1 MRVKTWGIANSKALV
16 DLKFL
21 GTYDF
26 CGFQTQKSD
35 FGGGVELAWQ
45 KGSSIQKSATPL
57 DVADEWDSKEYAPLA
72 DIGSGKQGSLCF
84 IVKMVEATNATD
96 DKIDVKFIDE
106 ENEEKVIKV
115 DVSFKHCLIEERVY
129 VIHRALLCNDEAVVH
144 SKGMLVPAPQS
155 YMW

>member
-1 MRVKTWGIANSKALV
+1 M
-16 DLKFL
+16 
-21 GTYDF
+21 
-26 CGFQTQKSD
+26 
-35 FGGGVELAWQ
+35 
-45 KGSSIQKSATPL
+45 
-57 DVADEWDSKEYAPLA
+57 A

-115 DVSFKHCLIEERVY
+115 DVSFKDCLLEDRVY
-129 VIHRALLCNDEAVVH
+129 VIHRALLCNDEAFVQ
-144 SKGMLVPAPQS
+144 SKGMLAPAPQS